1 MASAA
6 GTPLYLRPDV
16 VVEPLVDRWYA
27 WPHLVA
33 PATAALNAKHRH
45 LRILESYLAA
55 PDIHEAAARDPAL
68 RGGPFVDLPT
78 RDLDGIARLRDDTR
92 RRRADQLAFADA
104 IHDALRLVATADGHA
119 LEPLYAK
126 LPPSLRGYVEIAY
139 SMAHKAELRFI
150 EPLLYRSPHRA
161 ADAQCLFLAPGGGD
175 ARPFALSTPRLDR
188 PGTVTIPL
196 DFADPAA
203 DALAALR
210 ERPLPYD
217 QVAALLRV
225 EGHAAD
231 VLRAMLVERV
241 PPAPAKAPPARPRWR
256 YFGHACVLV
265 ETPEGQSLLT
275 DPFIAPP
282 ATSGGPPRFTLMD
295 LPERIDF
302 VVITHSHQ
310 DHLLFEAL
318 LALRPRIGTIV
329 VPEGGG
335 ALADPSLRLMLNSCG
350 FPRVVALQ
358 PLDRAGAGDLAITA
372 VPFLGEHADL
382 DIRGKSAYH
391 VDAAGLTMIF
401 AADSRNLDPPL
412 YAHVR
417 RCLGTPDLL
426 FLGMECV
433 GAPMSWL
440 YGPLAPQPIARSIDQ
455 SRRLSGSDYAQA
467 LQMVRSLG
475 CPRVFIYAMGQEPWL
490 DFICAVGAD
499 QSGPAL
505 RAADALLAACAD
517 LGIPAERLYGMA
529 EGSAES

>member
-1 MASAA
+1 MAVAA

-45 LRILESYLAA
+45 LRILDSYLAA
-55 PDIHEAAARDPAL
+55 PEIHEAAARDPAL
-68 RGGPFVDLPT
+68 RGGPFVDLPK

-104 IHDALRLVATADGHA
+104 ILDALRLVATADGHA
-119 LEPLYAK
+119 LDPLYAR
-126 LPPSLRGYVEIAY
+126 LPPSLRGYVELAY

-161 ADAQCLFLAPGGGD
+161 ADAQSLFLTPGGGD
-175 ARPFALSTPRLDR
+175 SRPFALSTPRLDR
-188 PGTVTIPL
+188 HGAVTLPL
-196 DFADPAA
+196 DFADPAV

-210 ERPLPYD
+210 ERPRPYD
-217 QVAALLRV
+217 AIAALLRV
-225 EGHAAD
+225 DGHAAD
-231 VLRAMLVERV
+231 ALRDMFVAEV
-241 PPAPAKAPPARPRWR
+241 PPALPITAPASPRWR

-265 ETPEGQSLLT
+265 ETPGGQALLT

-282 ATSGGPPRFTLMD
+282 AAPGSVPRFTLAD
-295 LPERIDF
+295 LPARIDY
-302 VVITHSHQ
+302 VVLTHSHQ

-318 LALRPRIGTIV
+318 LALRPRIGTIL
-329 VPEGGG
+329 VPESGGG
-335 ALADPSLRLMLNSCG
+335 LADPSLRLMLTACG

-358 PLDRAGAGDLAITA
+358 PFDRAGAGELAITA

-382 DIRGKSAYH
+382 DIRGKAAYH
-391 VDAAGLTMIF
+391 VDAAGLSMIF

-417 RCLGTPDLL
+417 RCLGAPDIL

-455 SRRLSGSDYAQA
+455 SRRLSGSDYGQA

-475 CPRVFIYAMGQEPWL
+475 CSRVYVYAMGQEPWL
-490 DFICAVGAD
+490 EFICAVGAD

-517 LGIPAERLYGMA
+517 LGIAADRLYGMA